1 MRNYTGLAVWGCLFA
16 CLALEFI
23 DFGGEGMAALESK
36 EVSLSKEADL
46 QGSRLPQTAGSNPRR
61 PYSGEHAAPA
71 EQASAR

>member
-1 MRNYTGLAVWGCLFA
+1 MRNYTALAVWGCLFA

-23 DFGGEGMAALESK
+23 DFDGGGKATLESK

-46 QGSRLPQTAGSNPRR
+46 HGSPFPQVAGSNPRR
-61 PYSGEHAAPA
+61 PYSGKHEAPV